1 MTPRPDRERE
11 QLRADLAP
19 RDPDHWRQVH
29 LAGDRNPPIFLPDRR
44 VRRSVGTA
52 TCWRSKGGE
61 AQCYE

>member
-52 TCWRSKGGE
+52 T
-61 AQCYE
+61 